1 MRDAFWRRWMSR
13 MPFMAGAVAASP
25 AAARPAAAVPAASAV
40 PDPSAAPAMLGD
52 IDPACDLAGAGP
64 QAHVGDRSDPA
75 RAGAVAG
82 RGQPDHAALQVR
94 GPHPHRRAGQRVPAP
109 DRRACRGARASLDA
123 EAVTSQGQLLLSRDL
138 ARRSSRR
145 TGSPSC
151 GIRSGAAR
159 RLALRTL
166 LALFGIGKDP
176 FKMTPRS
183 ASSKSYYSRFTA
195 YAVEKSR
202 VMVIEFQSHDPEL
215 AARAPTP
222 SPTATWCCSRPRART
237 RPRRRR
243 NGCWARSTICA
254 RRSRMPRRGSR
265 TSAPSQP
272 VRRHQQHHAVEPAA
286 RRGQFAAQ
294 QRARAEGRRGIEGP
308 MIREMLQ
315 SGRPIEASECSTRPG
330 PAPVRAAR
338 DAARPACRTV
348 LDAARRPSAH
358 QGMKAQIL
366 DIDRQI
372 ARRPAR
378 SPVRWKTTPASPAR
392 ASTAS
397 TPARPIET
405 PGDLHNGQDVQ
416 LRALEREAK
425 AQRDLLESYLAK
437 YREATTRENI
447 DIAPSDGRI
456 ISRAIVVEPPAFP
469 KKLPWC

>member
-1 MRDAFWRRWMSR
+1 
-13 MPFMAGAVAASP
+13 
-25 AAARPAAAVPAASAV
+25 
-40 PDPSAAPAMLGD
+40 
-52 IDPACDLAGAGP
+52 
-64 QAHVGDRSDPA
+64 
-75 RAGAVAG
+75 
-82 RGQPDHAALQVR
+82 
-94 GPHPHRRAGQRVPAP
+94 
-109 DRRACRGARASLDA
+109 
-123 EAVTSQGQLLLSRDL
+123 
-138 ARRSSRR
+138 
-145 TGSPSC
+145 
-151 GIRSGAAR
+151 
-159 RLALRTL
+159 
-166 LALFGIGKDP
+166 
-176 FKMTPRS
+176 
-183 ASSKSYYSRFTA
+183 
-195 YAVEKSR
+195 
-202 VMVIEFQSHDPEL
+202 MVIEFQSHDPEL

-254 RRSRMPRRGSR
+254 RRSPVPRRGSR

-272 VRRHQQHHAVEPAA
+272 VRRHKQHHAVEPAA

-378 SPVRWKTTPASPAR
+378 SPVRWKTTPASTAR

-437 YREATTRENI
+437 YREATTRGEHRH
-447 DIAPSDGRI
+447 APSDGRI
-456 ISRAIVVEPPAFP
+456 ISRAIVSNPPAFP
-469 KKLPWC
+469 KSCRGADRDAADPGADRGLYRHRRAVAHDRAARPCDCRAGCLGCAGRIGRIGCTGRAGGAPLRDRPAETPAAASEIERLAGALREAGPARSPSSVHARARTPR